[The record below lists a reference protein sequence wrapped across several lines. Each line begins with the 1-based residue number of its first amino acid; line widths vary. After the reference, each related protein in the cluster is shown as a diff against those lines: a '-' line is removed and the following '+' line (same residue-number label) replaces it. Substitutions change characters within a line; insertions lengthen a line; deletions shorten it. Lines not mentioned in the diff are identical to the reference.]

1 MKKTLVFG
9 LIVAALGFTACNK
22 ENPTQGEN
30 TKGMVLKATV
40 EQPAETRATINNE
53 TAEWKFAFAQNDKI
67 EVTNSSLASGT
78 YYTFTNDGTDF
89 KSEDAKITSSAV
101 DWYAYFPSA
110 TIELKNQ
117 PGTLEGVANLY
128 ALAGKTNAKTTGEGG
143 LSIAMSAKVAILK
156 IIYDWDW
163 EFVINVKSGPS
174 AWVVGMKAKDGEAD
188 FDLITTTEKNSLFR
202 LTRAGTYYVAVP
214 AGVKLQILVE
224 DETLKFTQEA
234 GLSAG
239 KYYELT
245 VGLPPITGTA
255 KRIGNIDVPWVQ
267 LWENGPKF
275 AVYNVGATNSAEE
288 LGGHYCW
295 GGSKDNG
302 VDDYYIGDLTGGD
315 ITLKGDYDTATKLW
329 GSNWRMPSP
338 EELVD
343 LWAYDNTSYQY
354 IENYQGTGINGYL
367 FTGKGY
373 YKDNSLFLP
382 FAGFVRYDDGKLI
395 TEGENEYAYYWTNR
409 RHQRQNDIEAW
420 NLMINKTRHEVG
432 GLGEKRSKCVSVR
445 AVLK

>member
-1 MKKTLVFG
+1 MKKTFIFG
-9 LIVAALGFTACNK
+9 LIAAVLGFTACNK
-22 ENPTQGEN
+22 ENPTQGGDTQ
-30 TKGMVLKATV
+30 TKGMILKATV
-40 EQPAETRATINNE
+40 EQPAEVRATINNE
-53 TAEWKFAFAQNDKI
+53 TAEWKFAFAQNDVIKVRP
-67 EVTNSSLASGT
+67 ESLAENT

-89 KSEDAKITSSAV
+89 KSEDAKITPNDE

-110 TIELKNQ
+110 TIDLKNQ

-128 ALAGKTNAKTTGEGG
+128 ALAGKTSEKTTGEDG

-188 FDLITTTEKNSLFR
+188 FDLITTNEKNSLFR

-224 DETLKFTQEA
+224 DETLKFTQET

-255 KRIGNIDVPWVQ
+255 KRIGNIDVRWVQ
-267 LWENGPKF
+267 LWAGGPKF
-275 AVYNVGATNSAEE
+275 AEYNVGAEE
-288 LGGHYCW
+288 VVGYGDHFSW
-295 GGSKDNG
+295 GGSTPDCTT
-302 VDDYYIGDLTGGD
+302 DYYDGFDDLTGE
-315 ITLKGDYDTATKLW
+315 YDTATKLW
-329 GSNWRMPSP
+329 GSNWRMPKDS
-338 EELVD
+338 ELSDLFVVD
-343 LWAYDNTSYQY
+343 YCGGDGVWT
-354 IENYQGTGINGYL
+354 ENYQGTGINGRL

-373 YKDNSLFLP
+373 YASNSVFFPATGEYTKKNDTFEYDYLNR
-382 FAGFVRYDDGKLI
+382 AGL
-395 TEGENEYAYYWTNR
+395 YWASSYGGYTR
-409 RHQRQNDIEAW
+409 EELLGRFMFISW
-420 NLMINKTRHEVG
+420 SRHEIG
-432 GLGEKRSKCVSVR
+432 NENRSKCCSVR
-445 AVLK
+445 AVLKE